1 MLKIIFNYPVQP
13 ENHFKR
19 RNENMLVN
27 MKQLLEVAKENKF
40 AVGAFNVADSN
51 FLRVVVEEAEKN
63 NAPAI
68 IAVHP
73 TELDFTKDDFFQYV
87 LARIKN
93 SPVPFV
99 LHLDHG
105 DNMGDVMR
113 AVRCGFSSVMIDGS
127 LLPFEENIRVTKEV
141 VDVCHKLGVS
151 VEGELGTI
159 GKTGNSIEGGVSEI
173 IYTKPE
179 EAEEYISRTGVDTLA
194 VAIGTAHGIYP
205 KDKEP
210 KLRLDIL
217 KEIKDLVN
225 IPLVLHGGSANPD
238 AEIAAAVE
246 IGIQKVNISSDY
258 KYAFYK
264 KCREILSTTELW
276 DANAIYPDCIDAA
289 KEVVKYKMELFE
301 SIGQVEKYQQAKTT
315 AWRSELI

>member
-1 MLKIIFNYPVQP
+1 
-13 ENHFKR
+13 
-19 RNENMLVN
+19 MLVN

-217 KEIKDLVN
+217 KEIKALVN

-238 AEIAAAVE
+238 AEIVMAVE

-289 KEVVKYKMELFE
+289 KEVVKYKMGLL
-301 SIGQVEKYQQAKTT
+301 SLLVK
-315 AWRSELI
+315 

>member
-1 MLKIIFNYPVQP
+1 
-13 ENHFKR
+13 
-19 RNENMLVN
+19 MLVN
-27 MKQLLEVAKENKF
+27 MNQLLEVAKENKF

-51 FLRVVVEEAEKN
+51 FFRAVVEAAEEN
-63 NAPAI
+63 DSPAI

-87 LARIKN
+87 LTRVKN

-99 LHLDHG
+99 VHMDHG
-105 DNMGDVMR
+105 DNLASIMR
-113 AVRCGFSSVMIDGS
+113 AIHCGFSSVMIDGS
-127 LLPFEENIRVTKEV
+127 LLPFEENIAVTKEV

-159 GKTGNSIEGGVSEI
+159 GNTGTTIEGGVSEV

-179 EAEEYISRTGVDTLA
+179 DAERFVTATGIDTLA

-205 KDKEP
+205 KDVQP
-210 KLRLDIL
+210 KLKMDVLTAI
-217 KEIKDLVN
+217 KERVD

-238 AEIAAAVE
+238 AEIAKAVE

-264 KCREILSTTELW
+264 ECREILATTELW
-276 DANAIYPDCIDAA
+276 DPNAIYPTCIDAA
-289 KEVVKYKMELFE
+289 KAVIKQKMELFN
-301 SIGQVEKYQQAKTT
+301 SIGKAACYRQSDFEV
-315 AWRSELI
+315 WRKELL

>member
-1 MLKIIFNYPVQP
+1 
-13 ENHFKR
+13 
-19 RNENMLVN
+19 MLVN

-217 KEIKDLVN
+217 KEIKALVN

-289 KEVVKYKMELFE
+289 KEVVKYKMGLFE
-301 SIGQVEKYQQAKTT
+301 SMGQVEKYQ
-315 AWRSELI
+315 

>member
-1 MLKIIFNYPVQP
+1 
-13 ENHFKR
+13 
-19 RNENMLVN
+19 MLVN

-217 KEIKDLVN
+217 KEIKALVN

-289 KEVVKYKMELFE
+289 KEVVKYKMGLFE

>member
-1 MLKIIFNYPVQP
+1 
-13 ENHFKR
+13 
-19 RNENMLVN
+19 MLVN

-141 VDVCHKLGVS
+141 VDVCHRLGVS

-217 KEIKDLVN
+217 KEIKALVN

-289 KEVVKYKMELFE
+289 KEVVKYKMGLFE

>member
-1 MLKIIFNYPVQP
+1 
-13 ENHFKR
+13 
-19 RNENMLVN
+19 MLVN

-40 AVGAFNVADSN
+40 AVGAFNVAASN

>member
-1 MLKIIFNYPVQP
+1 
-13 ENHFKR
+13 
-19 RNENMLVN
+19 MLVN

-141 VDVCHKLGVS
+141 VEVCHKLGVS

-217 KEIKDLVN
+217 KEIKDLVH

-276 DANAIYPDCIDAA
+276 DANAIYPDCIDAT
-289 KEVVKYKMELFE
+289 KEVVKYKMELFQ
-301 SIGQVEKYQQAKTT
+301 SIGQVEKYQQAKTP

>member
-1 MLKIIFNYPVQP
+1 
-13 ENHFKR
+13 
-19 RNENMLVN
+19 

-141 VDVCHKLGVS
+141 VEVCHKLGVS

-217 KEIKDLVN
+217 KEIKDLVH

-289 KEVVKYKMELFE
+289 KEVVKYKMELFR
-301 SIGQVEKYQQAKTT
+301 SIGQVEKYQQAKTP

>member
-1 MLKIIFNYPVQP
+1 
-13 ENHFKR
+13 
-19 RNENMLVN
+19 MLVN

-159 GKTGNSIEGGVSEI
+159 GKTGNSNEGGVSEI

>member
-1 MLKIIFNYPVQP
+1 
-13 ENHFKR
+13 
-19 RNENMLVN
+19 MLVN

-93 SPVPFV
+93 SPVSFV

-141 VDVCHKLGVS
+141 VEVCHKLGVS

-217 KEIKDLVN
+217 KEIKDLVH

-289 KEVVKYKMELFE
+289 KEVVKYKMELFQ
-301 SIGQVEKYQQAKTT
+301 SIGQVEKYQQAKTP

>member
-1 MLKIIFNYPVQP
+1 
-13 ENHFKR
+13 
-19 RNENMLVN
+19 MLVN

-289 KEVVKYKMELFE
+289 QEVVKYKMELFE

>member
-1 MLKIIFNYPVQP
+1 
-13 ENHFKR
+13 
-19 RNENMLVN
+19 MLVN

-141 VDVCHKLGVS
+141 VEVCHKLGVS

-217 KEIKDLVN
+217 KEIKDLVH

-276 DANAIYPDCIDAA
+276 DANAIYPDCINAA
-289 KEVVKYKMELFE
+289 KEVVKYKMELFQ

>member
-1 MLKIIFNYPVQP
+1 
-13 ENHFKR
+13 
-19 RNENMLVN
+19 MLVN

-301 SIGQVEKYQQAKTT
+301 SIGQVEKYQQAKNT

>member
-1 MLKIIFNYPVQP
+1 
-13 ENHFKR
+13 
-19 RNENMLVN
+19 MLVN

-105 DNMGDVMR
+105 DNMAVVMR

-217 KEIKDLVN
+217 KEIQALVN

-289 KEVVKYKMELFE
+289 KEVVKYKMELFQ
-301 SIGQVEKYQQAKTT
+301 SIGQVEKYQQAKTL

>member
-1 MLKIIFNYPVQP
+1 
-13 ENHFKR
+13 
-19 RNENMLVN
+19 MLVN

-179 EAEEYISRTGVDTLA
+179 EAEKYISRTGVDTLA

-217 KEIKDLVN
+217 KEIKALVN

-289 KEVVKYKMELFE
+289 KEVVKYKMGLFE

>member
-1 MLKIIFNYPVQP
+1 
-13 ENHFKR
+13 
-19 RNENMLVN
+19 MLVN

-141 VDVCHKLGVS
+141 VEVCHKLGIS

-217 KEIKDLVN
+217 KEIKDLVH

-289 KEVVKYKMELFE
+289 KEVVKYKMELFQ
-301 SIGQVEKYQQAKTT
+301 SIGQVEKYQQAKTP

>member
-1 MLKIIFNYPVQP
+1 
-13 ENHFKR
+13 
-19 RNENMLVN
+19 MLVN

-141 VDVCHKLGVS
+141 VEVCHKLGVS

-217 KEIKDLVN
+217 KEIKEVVN

-276 DANAIYPDCIDAA
+276 DANAIYPECINAA
-289 KEVVKYKMELFE
+289 KEVVQYKMELFQ
-301 SIGQVEKYQQAKTT
+301 SINQVKKYQLAETP
-315 AWRSELI
+315 AWRHDVM

>member
-1 MLKIIFNYPVQP
+1 
-13 ENHFKR
+13 
-19 RNENMLVN
+19 MLVN

-113 AVRCGFSSVMIDGS
+113 AVRCGFNSVMIDGS

-217 KEIKDLVN
+217 KEIKALVN

-289 KEVVKYKMELFE
+289 KEVVKYKMGLFE

>member
-1 MLKIIFNYPVQP
+1 
-13 ENHFKR
+13 
-19 RNENMLVN
+19 MLVN

-246 IGIQKVNISSDY
+246 LGIQKVNISSDY

>member
-1 MLKIIFNYPVQP
+1 
-13 ENHFKR
+13 
-19 RNENMLVN
+19 MLVN

-141 VDVCHKLGVS
+141 VEVCHKLGVS

-217 KEIKDLVN
+217 KEIKGLVH

-289 KEVVKYKMELFE
+289 KEVVKYKMELFQ
-301 SIGQVEKYQQAKTT
+301 SIGQVEKYRQAKTP

>member
-1 MLKIIFNYPVQP
+1 
-13 ENHFKR
+13 
-19 RNENMLVN
+19 MLVN

-113 AVRCGFSSVMIDGS
+113 AVGCGFSSVMIDGS

>member
-1 MLKIIFNYPVQP
+1 
-13 ENHFKR
+13 
-19 RNENMLVN
+19 MLVN

-217 KEIKDLVN
+217 KEIKALVN

-289 KEVVKYKMELFE
+289 KEVVKYKMGLFE

-315 AWRSELI
+315 DWRSELI

>member
-1 MLKIIFNYPVQP
+1 
-13 ENHFKR
+13 
-19 RNENMLVN
+19 MLVN

-141 VDVCHKLGVS
+141 VEVCHKLGVS

-276 DANAIYPDCIDAA
+276 DANAIYPACIDAA
-289 KEVVKYKMELFE
+289 KEVVKYKMELFR
-301 SIGQVEKYQQAKTT
+301 SIGQVEKYQQAKTP

>member
-1 MLKIIFNYPVQP
+1 
-13 ENHFKR
+13 
-19 RNENMLVN
+19 MLVN

-51 FLRVVVEEAEKN
+51 FLRVVVEEAEKK

>member
-1 MLKIIFNYPVQP
+1 
-13 ENHFKR
+13 
-19 RNENMLVN
+19 MLVN

-159 GKTGNSIEGGVSEI
+159 GKTGNSIEGDVSEI

-217 KEIKDLVN
+217 KEIKALVN

-289 KEVVKYKMELFE
+289 KEVVKYKMGLFE

>member
-1 MLKIIFNYPVQP
+1 
-13 ENHFKR
+13 
-19 RNENMLVN
+19 MLVN

-113 AVRCGFSSVMIDGS
+113 AMRCGFSSVMIDGS

-141 VDVCHKLGVS
+141 VEVCHKLGVS

-217 KEIKDLVN
+217 KEIKDLVH

-276 DANAIYPDCIDAA
+276 DANAIYPDCIHAA
-289 KEVVKYKMELFE
+289 KEVVKYKMELFQ
-301 SIGQVEKYQQAKTT
+301 SIGQVEKYQQAKTP

>member
-1 MLKIIFNYPVQP
+1 
-13 ENHFKR
+13 
-19 RNENMLVN
+19 MLVN

-141 VDVCHKLGVS
+141 VEVCHKLDVS

-217 KEIKDLVN
+217 KEIKDLVH

-289 KEVVKYKMELFE
+289 KEVVKYKMELFQ
-301 SIGQVEKYQQAKTT
+301 SIGQVEKYQQAKTP

>member
-1 MLKIIFNYPVQP
+1 
-13 ENHFKR
+13 
-19 RNENMLVN
+19 MLVN

-141 VDVCHKLGVS
+141 VEVCHKLGVS

-217 KEIKDLVN
+217 KEIKDLVH

-276 DANAIYPDCIDAA
+276 DANAIYPDCIEAA
-289 KEVVKYKMELFE
+289 KEVVKYKMELFQ
-301 SIGQVEKYQQAKTT
+301 SIGQVEKYQQAKTP

>member
-1 MLKIIFNYPVQP
+1 
-13 ENHFKR
+13 
-19 RNENMLVN
+19 MLVN
-27 MKQLLEVAKENKF
+27 MKQLLEIAKENKF

-217 KEIKDLVN
+217 KEIKALVN

-289 KEVVKYKMELFE
+289 KEVVKYKMGLFE

>member
-1 MLKIIFNYPVQP
+1 
-13 ENHFKR
+13 
-19 RNENMLVN
+19 MLVN

-87 LARIKN
+87 LSRIKN

-105 DNMGDVMR
+105 DNMSDVMR

-141 VDVCHKLGVS
+141 VDVCHRLGIS

-179 EAEEYISRTGVDTLA
+179 EAKEYILRTGVDTLA

-217 KEIKDLVN
+217 QEIKDLVN

-238 AEIAAAVE
+238 DEIAAAVK

-276 DANAIYPDCIDAA
+276 DANAIYPDCINAA
-289 KEVVKYKMELFE
+289 KAVVKYKMELFK
-301 SIGQVEKYQQAKTT
+301 SINQVEKYQLANTQ
-315 AWRSELI
+315 AWRNNVI

>member
-1 MLKIIFNYPVQP
+1 
-13 ENHFKR
+13 
-19 RNENMLVN
+19 MLVN

-141 VDVCHKLGVS
+141 VEVCHKLGVS

-217 KEIKDLVN
+217 KEIKDLVH

-289 KEVVKYKMELFE
+289 KEVVKYKMELFQ
-301 SIGQVEKYQQAKTT
+301 SIGQVEKYRQAKTP

>member
-1 MLKIIFNYPVQP
+1 
-13 ENHFKR
+13 
-19 RNENMLVN
+19 MLVN

-301 SIGQVEKYQQAKTT
+301 SIGQV
-315 AWRSELI
+315 